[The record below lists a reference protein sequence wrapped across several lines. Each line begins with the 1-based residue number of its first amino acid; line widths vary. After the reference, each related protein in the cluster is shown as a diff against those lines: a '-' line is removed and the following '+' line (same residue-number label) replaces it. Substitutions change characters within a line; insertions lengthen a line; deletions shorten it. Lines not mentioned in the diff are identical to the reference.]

1 MVAETTS
8 DSFDY
13 LSVVRRRRGLVL
25 GIWLPITLAALVLSF
40 ALPSLY
46 RSSAIFRFVRDI
58 NDTGESQNSTNAYA
72 DHYVASLRDSV
83 LSVERLRGLEPSALP
98 PVAQTGDVVEVS
110 RQLRTG
116 ARVTMV
122 TQKVLDPATGLE
134 RTINTGFTVAY
145 DDKNPERARKVAAW
159 LSDAFIA
166 VSRQDGVRQSA
177 DEAKFFAA
185 EADRMRTKISAIE
198 ANLSD
203 FKQKNFDQLP
213 EAVQANLNVKNQA
226 DQDLQSTEREL
237 RMYQQNRVFLMQQLV
252 QARAQTGDADTLR
265 QLEDE
270 YQRKLAVYDVN
281 HPDMVAMRRQIESL
295 RRGDSAGPGT
305 SLKSQ
310 LATQRS
316 ILAETKLRYS
326 EDHPDVKRLERSIKT
341 LEARIA
347 SGEESDSAD
356 AAPRTPAVTQLETQ
370 VNANE
375 TQINSLQQHIEEIH
389 RKIEGLQGR
398 LASTP
403 EVEREYD
410 ALTRDEATAH
420 QQYDQLITKRS
431 QAEVT
436 AAEIAGGTADKFV
449 LFAAPTVP
457 TEPERLQ
464 RLSIA
469 LVGVIS
475 ATLLALMAAIG
486 ATVIDPT
493 VRGSRDLATLL
504 NVSPVGI
511 IPVIR
516 NAEFLRRHTW
526 RVVTALAGIIVGV
539 PALYFLT
546 EILTR

>member
-8 DSFDY
+8 ESFDY

-58 NDTGESQNSTNAYA
+58 NDTGQSQNSTNSYA

-83 LSVERLRGLEPSALP
+83 LSIERLRGLAPSALP
-98 PVAQTGDVVEVS
+98 PVAQTGDAVEVS

-145 DDKNPERARKVAAW
+145 DDKNPERARKVAEW

-185 EADRMRTKISAIE
+185 EADRMRTKITALE

-281 HPDMVAMRRQIESL
+281 HPDMVAMRRQIES
-295 RRGDSAGPGT
+295 
-305 SLKSQ
+305 
-310 LATQRS
+310 
-316 ILAETKLRYS
+316 
-326 EDHPDVKRLERSIKT
+326 
-341 LEARIA
+341 
-347 SGEESDSAD
+347 
-356 AAPRTPAVTQLETQ
+356 
-370 VNANE
+370 
-375 TQINSLQQHIEEIH
+375 
-389 RKIEGLQGR
+389 
-398 LASTP
+398 
-403 EVEREYD
+403 
-410 ALTRDEATAH
+410 
-420 QQYDQLITKRS
+420 
-431 QAEVT
+431 
-436 AAEIAGGTADKFV
+436 
-449 LFAAPTVP
+449 
-457 TEPERLQ
+457 
-464 RLSIA
+464 
-469 LVGVIS
+469 
-475 ATLLALMAAIG
+475 
-486 ATVIDPT
+486 
-493 VRGSRDLATLL
+493 
-504 NVSPVGI
+504 
-511 IPVIR
+511 
-516 NAEFLRRHTW
+516 
-526 RVVTALAGIIVGV
+526 
-539 PALYFLT
+539 
-546 EILTR
+546 